1 MIKRIII
8 LEDEKDIL
16 ELMEMALL
24 EEGYEVISLN
34 HHEPLEDLIEFAPE
48 LILVD
53 VRLSNGYGHILC
65 HDFKANP
72 VTARIPVILIS
83 GADNLAKIAE
93 ECEAD
98 GFLPKP
104 FSTYDLINLVRRY
117 N

>member
-1 MIKRIII
+1 MIKRIIV

-16 ELMEMALL
+16 ELVEMALQ
-24 EEGYEVISLN
+24 EEGYEVITLN
-34 HHEPLEDLIEFAPE
+34 HHAPLEDLIEFAPE
-48 LILVD
+48 LILLD

-72 VTARIPVILIS
+72 VTSGIPVILIS

-98 GFLPKP
+98 DYLPKP
-104 FSTYDLINLVRRY
+104 FNTGDLINLVRRY